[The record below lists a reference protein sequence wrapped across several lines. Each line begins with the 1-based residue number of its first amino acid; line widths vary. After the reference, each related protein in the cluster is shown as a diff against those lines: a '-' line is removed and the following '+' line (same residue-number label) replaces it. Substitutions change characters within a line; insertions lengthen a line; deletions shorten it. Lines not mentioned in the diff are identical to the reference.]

1 MLDAH
6 RQLIVAYD
14 TLFIPKAVPRLKP
27 GKNPKLTP
35 EIVEK
40 LRTVGYTTAT
50 RDRPTGGQ
58 GGSHCLL
65 IGTDEREHHGGGMG
79 LAAILVTQ
87 IRRMSATRGGT
98 WTGAEPGQL
107 VADS

>member
-1 MLDAH
+1 MTKENASASTNDLPAVPYLFVVGCPRSGTTLLQGMLDAH

-50 RDRPTGGQ
+50 RDRLPAVKAGPIV
-58 GGSHCLL
+58 C
-65 IGTDEREHHGGGMG
+65 
-79 LAAILVTQ
+79 
-87 IRRMSATRGGT
+87 
-98 WTGAEPGQL
+98 
-107 VADS
+107 